1 MDNFSQNN
9 VIKVKT
15 CYKSAVSTISD
26 IMLRNKIR
34 SFQKTSTVTT
44 GITDCHKIIATCLK
58 AHFKKL
64 PLPLLTLIKT
74 TFFMILIKT

>member
-44 GITDCHKIIATCLK
+44 GITDCHKMIATCLK
-58 AHFKKL
+58 ANFKKL

>member
-44 GITDCHKIIATCLK
+44 VITDCHKMIATCL
-58 AHFKKL
+58 
-64 PLPLLTLIKT
+64 
-74 TFFMILIKT
+74 